1 MGVLLAVVLLALGG
15 RVWLGWLGRFL
26 VTADPLRPVDALVVL
41 GGGGRHRIEEGVRL
55 ALAGVAPWLVV
66 TNTRVSWPGVR
77 ASYAELMAQEAQ
89 WQGVP
94 PERIVPAPGLV
105 TTTVEEALAVRA
117 LAAARGWRSLMVVT
131 DPWHTRRA
139 RLIFRR
145 ILHPD
150 GVAVCAHPAPKP
162 GYETAAWW
170 KTADGVRDT
179 WAEYQKLALYGL
191 GHR

>member
-1 MGVLLAVVLLALGG
+1 MVVLLAVVLLALGG

-26 VTADPLRPVDALVVL
+26 VASDPLRPVDALVVL
-41 GGGGRHRIEEGVRL
+41 GGGGRHRIHEGARL

-94 PERIVPAPGLV
+94 AQRTPGVHAPGLV
-105 TTTVEEALAVRA
+105 TTTVEEAHAVRA
-117 LAAARGWRSLMVVT
+117 LAAARGWRSLLVVT

-139 RLIFRR
+139 RTLPSRPARR
-145 ILHPD
+145 GRRRLR
-150 GVAVCAHPAPKP
+150 APR
-162 GYETAAWW
+162 AQARL
-170 KTADGVRDT
+170 RDRRLV
-179 WAEYQKLALYGL
+179 EDD
-191 GHR
+191 